1 MIVTALKYVT
11 VNHTIKQFIRC
22 DTNLHIGPKF
32 HNMHSNMCNNDME
45 GNVPKSVT
53 NNSDKFHIK
62 HVFQLR
68 NIELNLWRHF
78 IWNFQDG

>member
-1 MIVTALKYVT
+1 M
-11 VNHTIKQFIRC
+11 
-22 DTNLHIGPKF
+22 NLHKGPKF
-32 HNMHSNMCNNDME
+32 HNMHSNMCSNDMK

-53 NNSDKFHIK
+53 NNSNKFHII

-68 NIELNLWRHF
+68 NIALNLWGYF